1 MYHIIDILIFMY
13 IIWHIM
19 KKKIEK
25 LSDDAVRQLADIG
38 QLIMQH
44 RKSFKITANAAA
56 KTAGISRVTLGRIE
70 KGEPTVSMGAYLNVI
85 SALDLN
91 LHLSANND
99 EENTANTGSVGKLP
113 VRLSL
118 SDYPQLKELAWHVQ
132 GVDELSL
139 VEAHSIYERNKRFLD
154 SESLS
159 DSERALIEL
168 LAIAFEGTLS

>member
-1 MYHIIDILIFMY
+1 
-13 IIWHIM
+13 M

-25 LSDDAVRQLADIG
+25 ISDDAVGQLADIG
-38 QLIMQH
+38 QLIRQH

-56 KTAGISRVTLGRIE
+56 ETAGISRVTLHRIE
-70 KGEPTVSMGAYLNVI
+70 KGESTVSMGAYLNVI

-91 LHLSANND
+91 LHLSAKTD
-99 EENTANTGSVGKLP
+99 IGNTANAGSVGKLP

-118 SDYPQLKELAWHVQ
+118 SDYPQLKELAWHVR

-154 SESLS
+154 TENLS
-159 DSERALIEL
+159 DSEQELIEL
-168 LAIAFEGTLS
+168 LGVAFEGAAS

>member
-1 MYHIIDILIFMY
+1 
-13 IIWHIM
+13 M

-25 LSDDAVRQLADIG
+25 ISDDAVSQLADIG

-56 KTAGISRVTLGRIE
+56 ETAGISRVTLHRIE
-70 KGEPTVSMGAYLNVI
+70 KGEPTVSMGAYLNVM

-91 LHLSANND
+91 LHLSAKTD
-99 EENTANTGSVGKLP
+99 IGNTANAGSVGKLP

-154 SESLS
+154 TENLS
-159 DSERALIEL
+159 DSEQELIEL
-168 LAIAFEGTLS
+168 LGVAFEGVAS

>member
-1 MYHIIDILIFMY
+1 
-13 IIWHIM
+13 M

-25 LSDDAVRQLADIG
+25 ISDNAVGQLADIG

-56 KTAGISRVTLGRIE
+56 ETAGISRVTLHRIE
-70 KGEPTVSMGAYLNVI
+70 KGESTVSMGAYLNVI

-91 LHLSANND
+91 LHLSAKTD
-99 EENTANTGSVGKLP
+99 IGNTANAGSVGKLP

-154 SESLS
+154 TENLS
-159 DSERALIEL
+159 DSEQELIEL
-168 LAIAFEGTLS
+168 LGVAFEGVAS

>member
-1 MYHIIDILIFMY
+1 
-13 IIWHIM
+13 M

-25 LSDDAVRQLADIG
+25 ISDNAVGQLADIG

-56 KTAGISRVTLGRIE
+56 ETAGISRVTLHRIE
-70 KGEPTVSMGAYLNVI
+70 KGDPTVSMGAYLNVM

-91 LHLSANND
+91 LHLSAKTD
-99 EENTANTGSVGKLP
+99 IGNTANAGSVGKLP

-139 VEAHSIYERNKRFLD
+139 VEAHTIYERNKRFLD
-154 SESLS
+154 TENLS
-159 DSERALIEL
+159 DSEQELIEL
-168 LAIAFEGTLS
+168 LGVAFEGVAS

>member
-1 MYHIIDILIFMY
+1 
-13 IIWHIM
+13 M

-25 LSDDAVRQLADIG
+25 ISDDAVSQLADIG

-56 KTAGISRVTLGRIE
+56 ETAGISRVTLHRIE
-70 KGEPTVSMGAYLNVI
+70 RGEPTVSMGAYLNVI

-91 LHLSANND
+91 LHLSAKTD
-99 EENTANTGSVGKLP
+99 VANTANADSVGKLP
-113 VRLSL
+113 VRISL
-118 SDYPQLKELAWHVQ
+118 SDYPQLKELAWHVR

-154 SESLS
+154 SENLS
-159 DSERALIEL
+159 DSEQALIEL
-168 LAIAFEGTLS
+168 LGVAFEGAVS

>member
-1 MYHIIDILIFMY
+1 
-13 IIWHIM
+13 M

-25 LSDDAVRQLADIG
+25 ISDNAVGQLADIG

-56 KTAGISRVTLGRIE
+56 ETAGISRVTLHRIE
-70 KGEPTVSMGAYLNVI
+70 KGDPTVSMGAYLNVM

-91 LHLSANND
+91 LHLSAKTD
-99 EENTANTGSVGKLP
+99 IGNTANAGSVGKLP

-139 VEAHSIYERNKRFLD
+139 VEAHTIYERNKRFLD
-154 SESLS
+154 TENLS
-159 DSERALIEL
+159 DSEQELIEL
-168 LAIAFEGTLS
+168 LRVAFEGVAS

>member
-1 MYHIIDILIFMY
+1 
-13 IIWHIM
+13 M

-25 LSDDAVRQLADIG
+25 ISDNAVGQLADIG

-56 KTAGISRVTLGRIE
+56 ETAGISRVTLHRIE
-70 KGEPTVSMGAYLNVI
+70 KGEPTVSMGAYLNVM

-91 LHLSANND
+91 LHLSAKTD
-99 EENTANTGSVGKLP
+99 IGDTANAGSVGKLP
-113 VRLSL
+113 VRVSL
-118 SDYPQLKELAWHVQ
+118 SDYPHLKELAWHVQ

-154 SESLS
+154 TENLS
-159 DSERALIEL
+159 DSEQELIEL
-168 LAIAFEGTLS
+168 LGVAFEGVAS